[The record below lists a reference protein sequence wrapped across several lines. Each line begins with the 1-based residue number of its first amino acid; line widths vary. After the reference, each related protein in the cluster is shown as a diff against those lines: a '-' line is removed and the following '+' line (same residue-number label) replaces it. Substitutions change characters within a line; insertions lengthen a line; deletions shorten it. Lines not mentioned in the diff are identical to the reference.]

1 MTSKKFRYVDLF
13 AGIGGFHLALDG
25 LGGECVFAS
34 EIDTKAAEVYKINH
48 LAGQEQILHGDII
61 ALTDPEISPVVPEHD
76 VLAAGFPC
84 QPFSK
89 GGLQKGI
96 NEARGTLFFNIAKI
110 LKERNPRY
118 FVLENVR
125 NLIGP
130 RHKETWLKMHEILT
144 ELGYWVSSTPTVL
157 SPHRIPP
164 DRGGSPQVR
173 ERVYIIGIKK
183 ELLSDCQIA
192 ENRDFIIPMKQ
203 FNDFSPDSW
212 NVKRDVTEE
221 KSHGNSLSSD
231 RKLALDIWADFLQSV
246 GTQDASR
253 SLPGFPIWEW
263 ALEESPQI
271 PPTDPKWKKDFLNK
285 NSQLY
290 VANKAA
296 IDSWRIRNPL
306 ISSLPKSY
314 RKFEWQAGSLMSLKS
329 TAIQFR
335 PSGIRVKAATYLPAL
350 VAMNQ
355 TSYLYDEGRF
365 LSVQEAAK
373 LQGFPKDFR
382 FGNQANQAS
391 FKQLGNA
398 VCVGVVRYVF
408 SETLRH
414 FNLNIHGEK
423 IEPTS

>member
-1 MTSKKFRYVDLF
+1 MAIKKFKYIDLF

-34 EIDTKAAEVYKINH
+34 EIDAKAAEVYKINH
-48 LAGQEQILHGDII
+48 LAGREEVMHGDII
-61 ALTDPEISPVVPEHD
+61 ALTDPSVSPLVPEHD

-89 GGLQKGI
+89 GGFQKGI
-96 NEARGTLFFNIAKI
+96 NEARGTLFFNIVSI
-110 LKERNPRY
+110 LKDRNPRY

-130 RHKETWLKMHEILT
+130 RHQETWETIYEILT
-144 ELGYWVSSTPTVL
+144 GMGYWVSRTPTVL
-157 SPHRIPP
+157 SPHLIPP
-164 DRGGSPQVR
+164 ESGGSPQVR

-183 ELLSDCQIA
+183 ELLTDGQIV
-192 ENRDFIIPMKQ
+192 ENEKFIIPLKQ
-203 FNDFSPDSW
+203 FKDFSPSTW
-212 NVKRDVTEE
+212 NVKRDIAE
-221 KSHGNSLSSD
+221 KNSRGEVLNAD
-231 RKLALDIWADFLQSV
+231 RKLALEIWADFLKTV
-246 GTQDASR
+246 GTQDSTR

-263 ALEESPQI
+263 ALEETPKISPN
-271 PPTDPKWKKDFLNK
+271 DPKWKVDFLRK
-285 NSQLY
+285 NSELY
-290 VANKAA
+290 VSNKDAV
-296 IDSWRIRNPL
+296 DNWRNRNPL
-306 ISSLPKSY
+306 ITSLPNSY
-314 RKFEWQAGSLMSLKS
+314 RKFEWQAGAQNTLRG

-335 PSGIRVKAATYLPAL
+335 PSGIRVKVANYLPAL

-373 LQGFPKDFR
+373 LQGFPIDFN
-382 FGNQANQAS
+382 FGSQPNQAS

-398 VCVGVVRYVF
+398 VCVGVVRYVLT
-408 SETLRH
+408 ETLSH

-423 IEPTS
+423 NEPTS

>member
-1 MTSKKFRYVDLF
+1 LTIKKFKYIDLF

-34 EIDTKAAEVYKINH
+34 EIDVKAAEVYKINH
-48 LAGQEQILHGDII
+48 LAGREEVMHGDII
-61 ALTDPEISPVVPEHD
+61 ALTEPTVSSLVPEHD

-89 GGLQKGI
+89 GGFQKGI

-110 LKERNPRY
+110 LKDRNPRY

-130 RHKETWLKMHEILT
+130 RHRDTWATIYEILT
-144 ELGYWVSSTPTVL
+144 GLGYWVSTTPTVL
-157 SPHRIPP
+157 SPHLIPP
-164 DRGGSPQVR
+164 ESGGSPQVR

-183 ELLSDCQIA
+183 ELLTDKQIA
-192 ENRDFIIPMKQ
+192 ENEKFVIPMKP
-203 FNDFSPDSW
+203 FKDFSATTW
-212 NVKRDVTEE
+212 NAKRDISE
-221 KSHGNSLSSD
+221 KGSHGEILNTD
-231 RKLALDIWADFLQSV
+231 RKLALDIWADFLQTV
-246 GTQDASR
+246 GTHGSSR

-263 ALEESPQI
+263 ALAATPNVA
-271 PPTDPKWKKDFLNK
+271 PTDPKWKEDFLRK

-290 VANKAA
+290 VANKDA

-306 ISSLPKSY
+306 ITQLPNSY
-314 RKFEWQAGSLMSLKS
+314 RKFEWQAGSKNSLKG

-335 PSGIRVKAATYLPAL
+335 PSGIRVKAANYLPAL

-355 TSYLYDEGRF
+355 TSYLFDEGRF

-373 LQGFPKDFR
+373 LQGFPKDFD
-382 FGNQANQAS
+382 FGGQPNQAS

-398 VCVGVVRYVF
+398 VCVGVVRYVLT
-408 SETLRH
+408 ETLRH